1 MPNLTSQLA
10 VKLIDG
16 VSGPARNAAKSIKE
30 IGRSARSVDGARV
43 ATNRL
48 SSAANAVVARAAGI
62 GAGVIGVGALANTA
76 KAAVLNY
83 AELER
88 KMLRVGI
95 TADASNK
102 DIAAATGQL
111 RALSQIPGMPAMD
124 KLVEGVDVLVQQ
136 GKSLPEAMASIRAI
150 GQTAAASGAEVN
162 DIAATAGSVSSALGI
177 MATRMQSAF
186 DIMVAGGKA
195 GKFELK
201 DMARYLPSLAPAA
214 AAVGLKGEEGLRSL
228 VAYVQVVRNMT
239 GNTEEAASSMNNI
252 FAKMESDETVK
263 RFSKFGIDLRKEMA
277 NARKEGKPL
286 LDVFTALA
294 DKAVKGDLS
303 KLPQLFQDMEF
314 ARGMRALL
322 SQKGAVDQLRASL
335 AKVDGSTL
343 TDFGR
348 IADDTTSKID
358 RMKSSWD
365 SFLNRL
371 GAKLAP
377 NAEGLIAVATDALDP
392 MGVNGTGVSKNAR
405 IVDPD
410 KGHAIDFHSQ
420 ASARGGEAIR
430 RNQVRGASNSMATAR
445 QREIADPN
453 PAGGGFW
460 NSGTTRA
467 QASVRNYRI
476 TQNLQG
482 KLTEGQ
488 SIERE
493 NALQLAIQQTAAA
506 YARWKSLPRS
516 DEQKAR
522 GEQEFTKQIT
532 AMVTEFMTLERSRN
546 DQAMV
551 SPEMLGKIVEGVKAL
566 ATPEL
571 GTAGS
576 EAMKSFGD
584 GITSQ
589 SQAVETAAQGVMD
602 RVKQIMSQ
610 PITPNIQ
617 LPAMTVPLHGR
628 GGSPAI
634 IPSQPIGKQSSD
646 GGARGGA
653 VSYSPSYAFHVH
665 GQKDPEQFAS
675 AVHDRANADARK
687 ALRGVLS
694 DVGTEFG

>member
-48 SSAANAVVARAAGI
+48 GSAANAVVARAAGI
-62 GAGVIGVGALANTA
+62 GAGVIGVGALASTA

-228 VAYVQVVRNMT
+228 IATLQVVRNMT

-371 GAKLAP
+371 GAKIAPKATDVLDMLGEALQPPGSQAP
-377 NAEGLIAVATDALDP
+377 NVGKTARVMDP
-392 MGVNGTGVSKNAR
+392 EAH
-405 IVDPD
+405 P
-410 KGHAIDFHSQ
+410 IDYTSQ
-420 ASARGGEAIR
+420 ASARGSEAVR
-430 RNQVRGASNSMATAR
+430 RNAERDSANSMGLAR
-445 QREIADPN
+445 SREAADPN
-453 PAGGGFW
+453 LTGGGVW
-460 NSGTTRA
+460 NSGQTRA
-467 QASVRNYRI
+467 NAAVRNQRW
-476 TQNLQG
+476 TAWMEG
-482 KLTEGQ
+482 KLTPGQ
-488 SIERE
+488 SIARE
-493 NALQLAIQQTAAA
+493 NELQAQIQQTAAA
-506 YARWKSLPRS
+506 YARWKTLPRS
-516 DEQKAR
+516 DDQKAR

-532 AMVTEFMTLERSRN
+532 AMVTEFMNLERSRN

-551 SPEMLGKIVEGVKAL
+551 SPEMLSKIVEGVKAL

-602 RVKQIMSQ
+602 RVRTIMSQ
-610 PITPNIQ
+610 PVTPNIQ

-634 IPSQPIGKQSSD
+634 IPSQPIGKQSSA
-646 GGARGGA
+646 GGTGGGV

-675 AVHDRANADARK
+675 ALHDRANADARK